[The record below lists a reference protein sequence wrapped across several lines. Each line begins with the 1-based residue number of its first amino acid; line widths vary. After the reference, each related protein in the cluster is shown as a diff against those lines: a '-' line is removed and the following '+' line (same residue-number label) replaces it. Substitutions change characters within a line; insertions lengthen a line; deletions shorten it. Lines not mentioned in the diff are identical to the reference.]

1 MQKVSPHKKR
11 THLGPYFKDNWQLYA
26 MLLVPV
32 AFVIIFIGGNA
43 MYSISSFKKQ
53 SYKVHEAAKILNVST
68 KTIRNYDAQGILHA

>member
-32 AFVIIFIGGNA
+32 AFVIIFKYAAYPGLRIAFMN
-43 MYSISSFKKQ
+43 
-53 SYKVHEAAKILNVST
+53 YKPAKGYAGSPWVGFDIFQKIFRDKDLSG
-68 KTIRNYDAQGILHA
+68 R